1 MSEIPQVLSDR
12 TGFKNSVLSRYVS
25 SGDGYSFDGAA
36 KAFQNE
42 ALAALVL
49 LPSDSYF
56 SKRRKELL
64 RPFIIK
70 VFLYIGAIP
79 GDGTYGLLARALES
93 FVVRPTEDYNERFD
107 YLAEKAGM
115 TRAALLY
122 RIEKNFNVRD
132 DDAAE
137 RISLLTRTKPQTAMD
152 AFFDVINYVR
162 VIFYGGAFG
171 NE

>member
-1 MSEIPQVLSDR
+1 MSEIPLILSNR
-12 TGFKNSVLSRYVS
+12 TGIGNTVLSRYVS
-25 SGDGYSFDGAA
+25 SDEDYSFDGAA
-36 KAFQNE
+36 NAFRNE

-70 VFLYIGAIP
+70 IFLYIGAIP
-79 GDGTYGLLARALES
+79 GDRTYGLLARTLES
-93 FVVRPTEDYNERFD
+93 FVVRPTEDYNKRFD

-122 RIEKNFNVRD
+122 RIEKNFDMRD
-132 DDAAE
+132 ADVAE
-137 RISLLTRTKPQTAMD
+137 RISFITRTKPQTAMD